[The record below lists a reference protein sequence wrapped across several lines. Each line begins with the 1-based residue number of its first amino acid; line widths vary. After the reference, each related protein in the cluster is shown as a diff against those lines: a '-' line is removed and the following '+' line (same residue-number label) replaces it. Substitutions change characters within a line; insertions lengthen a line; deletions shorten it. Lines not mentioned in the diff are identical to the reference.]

1 MDTLKTLEALLFDF
15 RRLRSIS
22 QDCRDAH
29 ADTTAVLAQRGDWR
43 ECAERC
49 ARATFDD
56 GRSDGLA
63 TAVLH
68 LERAVANARV
78 NATEA
83 ECDELAREIAAE
95 TVNA

>member
-1 MDTLKTLEALLFDF
+1 MNTLQILEALLFDF
-15 RRLRSIS
+15 RRLRAIS

-29 ADTTAVLAQRGDWR
+29 ADTTAVLAGKGDWR

-49 ARATFDD
+49 ARAAFDD

-63 TAVLH
+63 TAVLN

-78 NATEA
+78 NAAEA
-83 ECDELAREIAAE
+83 A
-95 TVNA
+95 NA